1 MSEFDVAVIGL
12 SCRFPGA
19 ADPDSFWRN
28 MVAGVCSIRRHSR
41 AELLRHGVPPR
52 LVDAPEYVPVDGFL
66 EDADA
71 FDATFFGV
79 SDREATLTDPQHRLF
94 LECAWAAME
103 DAGYSPQSPAAV
115 VGCFAAAGMSLY
127 AGARMSS
134 YLTEAVLADTD
145 LVEGSAVPLI
155 SVANRGDYLATR
167 VAFQLGLRGPAINV
181 QTACSSALVATHL
194 AIQSLLSGECDMA
207 LAGAAAVHVPLAC
220 GYLHQ
225 SGGILSPS
233 GRCLPFDADADG
245 TVGGNGVGVVVL
257 KRCADAVADGDPI
270 RAVITGSAINNDGRD
285 KSSFAAP
292 GMRGQREVIAAA
304 HALSGHS
311 PQTVGLAETHG
322 TGTRLGD
329 PIEIRS
335 LRAVLDADDSNG
347 CAIGAVKANIG
358 HLDTAAGVAGLIK
371 AVLAVQ
377 HGVIPPVA
385 GFRRLNPEI
394 DLAGSRLYVP
404 TVAAPWPGPEGARRR
419 AAVSSF
425 GAGGTNAHLVVEQA
439 PVATA
444 RQPGV
449 SGRYLIAVSARDGE
463 ALRDC
468 ALRLADRLRGTEDV
482 DLADVSLTSLAGR
495 APLRANLSVVAA
507 TTAEAAD
514 RLTVAAESV
523 DGAMHV
529 TPAAAGPVI
538 LLFPGQGGEGWS
550 VLQRWLDVDEDFRRA
565 FDALHR
571 QARPRLDADLAE
583 IIAGSDDPRRR
594 QAAHLQ
600 PALVA
605 AAIALAQT
613 LITAGVRPALVLG
626 HSLGELAAA
635 AIAGV
640 FPPVEAVVLAGA
652 RGRLMDQR
660 CAGGTMAVAATDAR
674 RAAAAI
680 DAAGAADVAV
690 AVINSEHSVVLSGPE
705 SQLAAVSE
713 VLRSRD
719 VRLTPLGTTH
729 AFHSPMMESIVADVA
744 AAAAM
749 ANPRPPDIPMLSSVT
764 AHTGDQVADPAYW
777 GRQVRDPVLFGDA
790 VRASVIPTGA
800 VFVDLS
806 ASGVL
811 AEVVA
816 VNRPALADHLIR
828 LERHDQA
835 PPTGRLLLGLRD
847 RGIPIDWSGTAL
859 HRRARRIALPAYPFR
874 RTTYWPRQHAA
885 GPVPV
890 LRPVRLA
897 TVVWTPLDAGTSTV
911 DGRRPVV
918 LAPCAAASA
927 VDAVRSRL
935 PGCRTVPDWD
945 ELLRTDPARATQV
958 LENALQSADGIVD
971 LTALGGVDATD
982 ATDPAQEWISL
993 RSAMAVAAASNQV
1006 PVVSVTVGGA
1016 GVPGSALDRPD
1027 QAAVWGFV
1035 RSARAESPG
1044 SGWRLVDCDSTVD
1057 TQTLSAEILRTDHSE
1072 IALRNTLRLA
1082 PLLIDAP
1089 DTSGEASVVG
1099 LTGLTGPRDTVVIGG
1114 GTGGIAAR
1122 MIERCARNGARK
1134 VVLVARHPPGQPAT
1148 GPPGCVVEFAR
1159 ADVAVPAD
1167 VERLSQSL
1175 PQGSV
1180 SLVIAAPGV
1189 LRDAIASRVTES
1201 DLRAVLAPKV
1211 LGTALLARLAAE
1223 QGCPM
1228 LVMSSLASLLGS
1240 PGQAAYAA
1248 ANAALESMSR
1258 AAGPT
1263 VTAVAWGPW
1272 HQVGMS
1278 RDLDPRSGP
1287 RALPADQWL
1296 DALDRVPMDGG
1307 IRYAFPDPVVAD
1319 GDSGV
1324 VLRPEALATQV
1335 WAEPGDHDA
1344 AARSDQWRA
1353 AVTGGEITGFVCR
1366 AVSALLRRDWVAVDA
1381 PLVDLGLDSL
1391 AGLRLRRDLMAATG
1405 IDLPQTLIYDYP
1417 HCAALAAHLAAHLAA
1432 VTAPGDGPAPHF
1444 SAIGSIGSTAELGA
1458 ELKRE
1463 LARSLEA
1470 L

>member
-41 AELLRHGVPPR
+41 AELLRHGVSPK

-71 FDATFFGV
+71 FDATFFGI
-79 SDREATLTDPQHRLF
+79 SEREATLTDPQHRLF
-94 LECAWAAME
+94 LECAWAALE
-103 DAGYSPQSPAAV
+103 DAGHSPQSPAAV

-207 LAGAAAVHVPLAC
+207 LAGAAAVHVPVAC

-225 SGGILSPS
+225 NGGILSPS

-257 KRCADAVADGDPI
+257 KRYADAVAAGDPI

-304 HALSGHS
+304 HTLSGRS
-311 PQTVGLAETHG
+311 PQTIGLAETHG

-335 LRAVLDADDSNG
+335 LRAVLDGDDRNR

-371 AVLAVQ
+371 VVLAVQ
-377 HGVIPPVA
+377 RGVIPPVA

-394 DLAGSRLYVP
+394 DLADSRLYVP
-404 TVAAPWPGPEGARRR
+404 TVATPWPGPDGSHRR

-439 PVATA
+439 PS
-444 RQPGV
+444 RQPRQSRGG
-449 SGRYLIAVSARDGE
+449 GRYLIAVSARDGE
-463 ALRDC
+463 ALRDS
-468 ALRLADRLRGTEDV
+468 ALRLADRLRGTEPV
-482 DLADVSLTSLAGR
+482 ALADVSLTSLAGR

-514 RLTVAAESV
+514 RLATAAESV
-523 DGAMHV
+523 DTTTQL
-529 TPAAAGPVI
+529 TPAAAGPVT

-550 VLQRWLDVDEDFRRA
+550 VLHRWLAVDEDFQGA
-565 FDALHR
+565 FGALHQ
-571 QARPRLDADLAE
+571 QARPRLDADLTELIGCA
-583 IIAGSDDPRRR
+583 DDPRRG
-594 QAAHLQ
+594 QAANLQ

-613 LITAGVRPALVLG
+613 LTAAGVRPALVIG

-640 FPPVEAVVLAGA
+640 FSPVEAVVLAGT

-660 CAGGTMAVAATDAR
+660 CAGGAMAVAVIDAGG
-674 RAAAAI
+674 AAAAI
-680 DAAGAADVAV
+680 DAAGATDVAV
-690 AVINSEHSVVLSGPE
+690 AVINSEHSVVLSGPHA
-705 SQLAAVSE
+705 QLTAVCAA
-713 VLRSRD
+713 LRARD
-719 VRLTPLGTTH
+719 VRTTPLGTTH
-729 AFHSPMMESIVADVA
+729 AFHSPMMESIVDDVA
-744 AAAAM
+744 AAAA
-749 ANPRPPDIPMLSSVT
+749 AAKPGAPAIPMLSTVT
-764 AHTGDQVADPAYW
+764 GRIGSEVADPAYW
-777 GRQVRDPVLFGDA
+777 GRQVRDPVFFGDA
-790 VRASVIPTGA
+790 VGASIIPTGT

-806 ASGVL
+806 PSGVL
-811 AEVVA
+811 AEIVA
-816 VNRPALADHLIR
+816 VNRPALADR
-828 LERHDQA
+828 LVRLDRHDQA
-835 PPTGRLLLGLRD
+835 PPSARLLLGLRD
-847 RGIPIDWSGTAL
+847 RGVPVDWSGTAL
-859 HRRARRIALPAYPFR
+859 HRRAHRIALPAYPFR
-874 RTTYWPRQHAA
+874 RTTYWPRRDAA
-885 GPVPV
+885 GSAAA

-897 TVVWTPLDAGTSTV
+897 SVVWTPLDADTSAV
-911 DGRRPVV
+911 DGRCPVV
-918 LAPCAAASA
+918 LAPRAGAAA
-927 VDAVRSRL
+927 VDAVRNQV

-945 ELLRTDPARATQV
+945 ELLRTDLARATRV
-958 LENALQSADGIVD
+958 LEKALQSADGIVD
-971 LTALGGVDATD
+971 LTALGGADTAD
-982 ATDPAQEWISL
+982 ATDPARDWISL
-993 RSAMAVAAASNQV
+993 RSTMAVAAASPQV
-1006 PVVSVTVGGA
+1006 PVVTLTVGGA
-1016 GVPGSALDRPD
+1016 DVPGSTSGRPD

-1044 SGWRLVDCDSTVD
+1044 PGWRLVDCDSTVD
-1057 TQTLSAEILRTDHSE
+1057 AATLRAEIVRTDHSE

-1089 DTSGEASVVG
+1089 DTSGEASP
-1099 LTGLTGPRDTVVIGG
+1099 TGLTGPLDTVVIGG

-1122 MIERCARNGARK
+1122 MIQRCARNGARR
-1134 VVLVARHPPGQPAT
+1134 VVLVARNPPGQPPA

-1159 ADVAVPAD
+1159 ADLAVPAD
-1167 VERLSQSL
+1167 VERLARSL
-1175 PQGSV
+1175 PRGSV
-1180 SLVIAAPGV
+1180 SLVIAAAGV

-1211 LGTALLARLAAE
+1211 LGTAALARLAAE
-1223 QGCPM
+1223 HGCPM

-1248 ANAALESMSR
+1248 ANAALESLSR
-1258 AAGPT
+1258 AAGPA
-1263 VTAVAWGPW
+1263 VTTVAWGPW
-1272 HQVGMS
+1272 QQVGMS
-1278 RDLDPRSGP
+1278 RELDPRSGP

-1296 DALDRVPMDGG
+1296 DALDRVPMGG
-1307 IRYAFPDPVVAD
+1307 ATYYALPDPVVAE
-1319 GDSGV
+1319 GDSG
-1324 VLRPEALATQV
+1324 LMPRPEALAAQV
-1335 WAEPGDHDA
+1335 WAEPGVHDA
-1344 AARSDQWRA
+1344 AARTDQWRE
-1353 AVTGGEITGFVCR
+1353 AVAGGEITGFVCR
-1366 AVSALLRRDWVAVDA
+1366 AVAALLRRDSVAVDA

-1405 IDLPQTLIYDYP
+1405 IDLPPTLIYDYP
-1417 HCAALAAHLAAHLAA
+1417 HCAALAAHLAA
-1432 VTAPGDGPAPHF
+1432 VTAPGDGQAPHND
-1444 SAIGSIGSTAELGA
+1444 SNGSIAELGA